1 MENREPSYTVSGNVN
16 WYNYSPNQKMSRRP
30 EHTFAAS
37 LITQKVKNLSA
48 SAEDPGSM
56 PGLGKS
62 PGEGNGN
69 PLQYS
74 CLENSMD
81 RAWGQKESDMT
92 ERLSHSH
99 CGEQYGGSRKTKV
112 ELPYGPAISLLGL
125 YPEKRKKVKWISR
138 VQLFVTSRTV
148 ANQTPLSMVFS
159 RQEYRSG
166 LSFPSPGDLPDPGV
180 KPWFPALQADSLASE
195 PLGKRND

>member
-1 MENREPSYTVSGNVN
+1 MHRDVN
-16 WYNYSPNQKMSRRP
+16 HSVIYNSVPMGLPCGSAGKDSPCN
-30 EHTFAAS
+30 AGD
-37 LITQKVKNLSA
+37 L
-48 SAEDPGSM
+48 GSM

-138 VQLFVTSRTV
+138 VRLCDPTNCS
-148 ANQTPLSMVFS
+148 PPGFS
-159 RQEYRSG
+159 VHG
-166 LSFPSPGDLPDPGV
+166 IL
-180 KPWFPALQADSLASE
+180 
-195 PLGKRND
+195 